1 MFNVYVGYDSRL
13 DDVYNVCRHSILRN
27 GNINVLPVNQ
37 QLLREQGFYNRP
49 VDEQGSTEFTL
60 TRFLVPL
67 LNNYTGWSLFCD
79 CDFLWTVDVNQVFEY
94 CDDSYAVMVVKHD
107 YQPKTIIKMDGKTQ
121 YNYPKK
127 NWSSLMLFNNS
138 KCSMLTSN
146 LINIESPSYLHQFKW
161 LDDNLI
167 GSLPNKYNHLVG
179 YDSGKFSALH
189 YTDGGPWFTE
199 YENCEY
205 NKLWKKEYELYRQT
219 VRV

>member
-1 MFNVYVGYDSRL
+1 
-13 DDVYNVCRHSILRN
+13 
-27 GNINVLPVNQ
+27 VLPVNQ